1 MGSSS
6 SKEKSNSPKNKN
18 ENYQFDSKVEIVA
31 KEFLNINYNKNDK
44 KETKFTPKQ
53 NNMVQEKNNN
63 SLANQKFLFQGPK
76 NCTLIVHK
84 NDGLNDYIL
93 EMNLTKVNKN
103 IFSKQPEFILILD
116 VSGSMSSYVHEL
128 VSNIIPGGLN
138 LLKYTDNDSI
148 HLITFE
154 SYSNSF
160 DKTVGELKSDYSIQ
174 GEGGTSMSG
183 VYSHLEKILKKGE
196 DKNYRILVLSDGD
209 IDDQNETVKESE
221 RIKQFIKDKNYLISV
236 GSIRYNSGSDQPD
249 TKEISSVLRL
259 NTDTTKKK
267 VLTEVSSSDSSESI
281 SQTIYELFKDDYF

>member
-93 EMNLTKVNKN
+93 EMNLKKVNKN

-128 VSNIIPGGLN
+128 VSNIIPRGLN

-148 HLITFE
+148 HLIIFE

-183 VYSHLEKILKKGE
+183 VYSHLEK
-196 DKNYRILVLSDGD
+196 Y
-209 IDDQNETVKESE
+209 
-221 RIKQFIKDKNYLISV
+221 
-236 GSIRYNSGSDQPD
+236 
-249 TKEISSVLRL
+249 
-259 NTDTTKKK
+259 
-267 VLTEVSSSDSSESI
+267 
-281 SQTIYELFKDDYF
+281 